1 MLSLHDTT
9 SSYVCSRELHTFT
22 LTLTHTR
29 SHTLTHTLT
38 FPYRYQRSDI
48 LSLLLTPA
56 SSEARKRLPSHYN
69 PDLATSIREEAG
81 KCLRQ
86 HKGQWPCYFFTHL
99 CTFTLPTGEFPMYTE
114 AYFSIGL
121 LLAST
126 FMPSSD
132 CVYSNTITGYGSTL
146 SILGTATDWILLHF
160 YVHMCIYM
168 YIHVCTCTMYVHCTS
183 TIEGI

>member
-1 MLSLHDTT
+1 MCVAET
-9 SSYVCSRELHTFT
+9 Y
-22 LTLTHTR
+22 THTH
-29 SHTLTHTLT
+29 SHTHTHTHTHTLT

-168 YIHVCTCTMYVHCTS
+168 YNVCTLYIHNRGH
-183 TIEGI
+183 INLF